1 MGNAASGSAEI
12 LWWIFLATVL
22 AVFVLIGGLG
32 IAMVIA
38 QRRLVAVHRSYTQR
52 LLEAH
57 EAERA
62 RVAREVH
69 DDAIQRLVIV
79 EHELDELGAGGHGL
93 DAARLHRLD
102 GIRNEVQDLADALRK
117 LAHRLHPAAIEQA
130 GVSVALAQLAE
141 ELERVS
147 DLHVELDLPDARL
160 DLSREARLA
169 LFRIAQESLRNVVRH
184 SGVRRASLTLRRAG
198 SMAELVI
205 QDSGVGFDP
214 NARQRA
220 GIGLVGIDERARL
233 VGGTARIQSAPD
245 GGTTVAV
252 RVPLDG
258 TGDA

>member
-1 MGNAASGSAEI
+1 MGNAASTSAEI

-69 DDAIQRLVIV
+69 DDAIQRLVMV
-79 EHELDELGAGGHGL
+79 KHELDELGGGHGL
-93 DAARLHRLD
+93 DAARLRHLD
-102 GIRNEVQDLADALRK
+102 GIRHEVQDLADALRK
-117 LAHRLHPAAIEQA
+117 LAHRLHPSAIEQA

-141 ELERVS
+141 EMERAS
-147 DLHVELDLPDARL
+147 DLHVELDVPDAPL
-160 DLSREARLA
+160 PLSRDASLA

-184 SGVRRASLTLRRAG
+184 SGAKRAEVRLRRSG
-198 SMAELVI
+198 IQAELVI
-205 QDSGVGFDP
+205 KDSGAGFDP
-214 NARQRA
+214 DAGQPA

-233 VGGTARIQSAPD
+233 VGGSARIHSAP
-245 GGTTVAV
+245 GSGTLVTV
-252 RVPLDG
+252 RVPLEENG
-258 TGDA
+258 QQ